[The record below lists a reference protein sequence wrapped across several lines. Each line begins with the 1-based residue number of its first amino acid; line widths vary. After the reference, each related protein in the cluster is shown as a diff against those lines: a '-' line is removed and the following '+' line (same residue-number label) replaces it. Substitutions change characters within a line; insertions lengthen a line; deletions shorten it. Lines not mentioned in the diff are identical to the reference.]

1 MFTLDIER
9 NNMKEIK
16 KLSEEIQE
24 KVDEIRCLTQCFYRL
39 FEDDVI
45 SEDSDYYLLLP
56 LAKIISQKS
65 SELLRDYDI
74 FDDKIYKKAYVK
86 LL

>member
-1 MFTLDIER
+1 
-9 NNMKEIK
+9 MKEIK
-16 KLSEEIQE
+16 EFSGKIQE
-24 KVDEIRCLTQCFYRL
+24 NIDEIRCLKNCFYKL
-39 FEDDVI
+39 FENNVI